1 MFLKEHLFYV
11 FSMDI
16 SGEPGKLNQENELC
30 RMRNV
35 LRVKIAFSS
44 EIARSSRERQKK

>member
-1 MFLKEHLFYV
+1 MFLREHLLYV
-11 FSMDI
+11 LGIDI
-16 SGEPGKLNQENELC
+16 SGEAGKLNQENELC

-44 EIARSSRERQKK
+44 EIGCSSRERQKK